1 MASGS
6 ASQRRR
12 QKYLNKWAKKL
23 DTEEQKVIDAKDMP
37 KFGTLLKQVYKKSH
51 PDLLSSSHP
60 DLAQVNDQ
68 SIQLLNGVLSSVKT
82 MGEFPPQIVQTIPL
96 HLLDPENEIGTRNIT
111 LRIETAG
118 GDCQKSLTKSF
129 ETFFQDAG
137 VGEKFKW
144 DDQYFETITFS
155 GSGSA

>member
-6 ASQRRR
+6 ASSRRR

-60 DLAQVNDQ
+60 ELAQVNDQ

-96 HLLDPENEIGTRNIT
+96 HLLDPENGTRNIT

-118 GDCQKSLTKSF
+118 GDCKKSLTKSF
-129 ETFFQDAG
+129 ETFFEDAG
-137 VGEKFKW
+137 VGQKFVW
-144 DDQYFETITFS
+144 DAQYFESQTFKFS
-155 GSGSA
+155 SPSLE